1 LENENKLSETY
12 NIFMN
17 EVVVEKQNV
26 EEQSKII
33 LVWNMKLKEI
43 CKMIMKRNNAA
54 AFSKAA

>member
-1 LENENKLSETY
+1 MENENKLSETY

>member
-1 LENENKLSETY
+1 
-12 NIFMN
+12 MN